1 MKRFIILIFTVL
13 IYSVPSV
20 AQVRKFQ
27 IGARDNSII
36 RSVDDEHVLIY
47 TQPVVDSGY
56 FILYKRSDN
65 TALAISLPIKWEI
78 RDVRIHNGDEAYFCG
93 TDGSRGLIG
102 MFDIPQFFFGN
113 VGINYTTFGWSW
125 LGYVWPTDLKRLDL
139 YEDGTQVHMAMTGSS
154 IWHIRHQLPA
164 TTVMSAYFDGS
175 NWNWVGYPNKDLYM
189 QFTDVACLDDIIVA
203 VGTDRDG
210 TGCYM
215 KTFEK
220 LPEFPKYPLDI
231 NHMTELNY
239 DDPQGTVL
247 VTHRLDN
254 TAILSQFNRG
264 TSGIGTV
271 FHQVPFS
278 PSSGLPTMTLI
289 DTWRSSP
296 PATLPFGSMWQ
307 MLELNWDVDNA
318 WLLQKAEYAVSPVS
332 GIADWLL
339 KVPVGAPS
347 VIGQRWNPHQCNAQ
361 SMDLLPITHNP
372 WLSGSN
378 PLLTIYEPM
387 WQGMEGHCY
396 RFANLGFD
404 YGSAPWITRDIDDD
418 WDYNLESNIP
428 KDMPVFDVKV
438 ILECE

>member
-20 AQVRKFQ
+20 TQVREFQ
-27 IGARDNSII
+27 IGARNNSII

-93 TDGSRGLIG
+93 TFGGSGLVG
-102 MFDIPQFFFGN
+102 MFNIASVFAGTDS
-113 VGINYTTFGWSW
+113 INYFLCDWTSNN
-125 LGYVWPTDLKRLDL
+125 YVLPTDLKRLDL
-139 YEDGTQVHMAMTGSS
+139 YDEGGYVNMAMTGSS
-154 IWHIRHQLPA
+154 IWHISHWLPN
-164 TTVMSAYFDGS
+164 TTVMSAYLNGLS
-175 NWNWVGYPNKDLYM
+175 WEYVCYPNKDLYM

-203 VGTDRDG
+203 VGTDDNG
-210 TGCYM
+210 TGCYI

-220 LPEFPKYPLDI
+220 LSEFPKYPLDI
-231 NHMTELNY
+231 NHVAELNY

-247 VTHRLDN
+247 VTHRSDN

-387 WQGMEGHCY
+387 WQGFDGHCY
-396 RFANLGFD
+396 FFSNLGFD

-418 WDYNLESNIP
+418 WDSKSKPNLLKNV
-428 KDMPVFDVKV
+428 PVFEVKV
-438 ILECE
+438 LLECE